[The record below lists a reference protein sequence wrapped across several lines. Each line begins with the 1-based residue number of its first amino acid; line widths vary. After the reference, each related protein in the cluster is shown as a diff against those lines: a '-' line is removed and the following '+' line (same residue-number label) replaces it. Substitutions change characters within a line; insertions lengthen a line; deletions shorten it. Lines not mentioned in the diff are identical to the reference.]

1 MVKPLLINREGRTG
15 VEVLSGMTL
24 VGRTSPPPPLL
35 GVLFIVLGC
44 SGTRRPTFVAAAD
57 VTRIVRC
64 LGVRTAFHH
73 ECSAIGACSL
83 STPARRL
90 AGPPTN
96 PLPPPPVVHNMRHR
110 LGEEQKSCTVQ
121 RGTWGQRKS
130 CLSSRGMAVWL
141 PECLAEEEV
150 AKTWTESRLF
160 HYFL

>member
-24 VGRTSPPPPLL
+24 VGRTSPPPSLL
-35 GVLFIVLGC
+35 SVLFIVLGC

-121 RGTWGQRKS
+121 RGTWGQRKKLSVVSWYGGMVARMS
-130 CLSSRGMAVWL
+130 CGGGGRQDVD
-141 PECLAEEEV
+141 
-150 AKTWTESRLF
+150 
-160 HYFL
+160 

>member
-1 MVKPLLINREGRTG
+1 M
-15 VEVLSGMTL
+15 EVLSGMTL

-96 PLPPPPVVHNMRHR
+96 PLPLPLLFITCGIGSVKSRKVVLCSAE
-110 LGEEQKSCTVQ
+110 LGDS
-121 RGTWGQRKS
+121 GKS

>member
-1 MVKPLLINREGRTG
+1 M
-15 VEVLSGMTL
+15 EVLSGMTL

-96 PLPPPPVVHNMRHR
+96 PLPLPLLFITCGIGSVKSRKVVLCSAEHGDSGKAVCR
-110 LGEEQKSCTVQ
+110 LVVWRYGCQNVLRRRRSPR
-121 RGTWGQRKS
+121 RGLNLGFFIIFCRNGNDFVK
-130 CLSSRGMAVWL
+130 
-141 PECLAEEEV
+141 
-150 AKTWTESRLF
+150 
-160 HYFL
+160 H